1 MNMTKEEDA
10 KSTYAYTP
18 GLKVKRNTLVR
29 KRRMLPVLGKDLVT
43 EGETVSF
50 DTVVA
55 RTTIRGIPHISRTSS
70 VLGVDPDEVEDFIVK
85 KIGENIEK
93 GEILAKYSGFFG
105 LFDRK
110 CYSPATGRIESV
122 SKVTGC
128 VIVREPDILVNLD
141 AYIPGKVIK
150 VFPGEG
156 VEIETNAVFIQGIF
170 GVGGETHGEL
180 KLCVETNEDILTA
193 DDIHEECNGKML
205 VGGSQISKDALKRA
219 VDAGAAGIIAG
230 GIDDKV
236 LMDFLG
242 YEIGVAIT
250 GQEDIPI
257 TIIITEGFGKISM
270 SSSSFLLMKDFEGY
284 MVSATGETQIRA
296 GVMRPEI
303 IIPHPPDEK
312 PEGSDEDMEGIL
324 AGGMK
329 IGTQVRVIREPYFGA
344 IGKIT
349 YLPVQLQKVQTESHV
364 RVMEIELQDGRK
376 VIVPRAN
383 VEIIEE

>member
-1 MNMTKEEDA
+1 MTNEEDA
-10 KSTYAYTP
+10 NSTYAYTP
-18 GLKVKRNTLVR
+18 GLKVKRNILVR
-29 KRRMLPVLGKDLVT
+29 KRRILPVPGKELVKD
-43 EGETVSF
+43 GEIVSF
-50 DTVVA
+50 DTIVA

-70 VLGVDPDEVEDFIVK
+70 VLGVDPDEVEDFMVK
-85 KIGENIEK
+85 KIGEKIEK
-93 GEILAKYSGFFG
+93 GEIIAKYSAFFG

-110 CYSPATGRIESV
+110 CYSPVMGIIESI

-128 VIVREPDILVNLD
+128 VVIREPEILVNLD
-141 AYIPGKVIK
+141 AYIPGKVVE

-156 VEIETNAVFIQGIF
+156 VDIETNAVFIQGIF

-180 KLCVETNEDILTA
+180 KICVETYEDILTEE
-193 DDIHEECNGKML
+193 DIHEDCKGKIL
-205 VGGSQISKDALKRA
+205 VGGSQISKNALKKA
-219 VDAGAAGIIAG
+219 VDVGAAGIIAG

-236 LMDFLG
+236 LMDFVG

-250 GQEDIPI
+250 GHEDIPI
-257 TIIITEGFGKISM
+257 TIIITEGFGKLPM
-270 SSSSFLLMKDFEGY
+270 SNSSFSLVKAFEGY

-312 PEGSDEDMEGIL
+312 SEESEEDTEDIL
-324 AGGMK
+324 AGGMN

-349 YLPVQLQKVQTESHV
+349 HLPVQLQKIPTESNV
-364 RVMEIELQDGRK
+364 RVMEIELQDGRN

-383 VEIIEE
+383 VEILEE